1 MYQFEDPIKG
11 ELRACTCGKQPRHY
25 VARGKGLHML
35 ECPPCGVSTGKHPTL
50 QQAVEA
56 WEAVDTVMI
65 TAHRSAA

>member
-1 MYQFEDPIKG
+1 MIQAEVPLSG
-11 ELRACTCGKQPRHY
+11 TLRACTCKRQPRHFE
-25 VARGKGLHML
+25 VRGKGLHIL

-56 WEAVDTVMI
+56 WEAVDTVQI